1 MNRFAKD
8 IHANPLWGVWRVVLI
23 YAVFASL
30 WFGLFE
36 ATASWLIT
44 DPARRALTDT
54 VAGLAFVGVT
64 AALLGGLM
72 LRLVRRRQQAFASE
86 RAALQSQDRTL
97 RLLQALAENSPAAIF
112 AKDRDGRYLLFNAEA
127 ARITGTTAAQVL
139 GRDDSAIFAPEQA
152 AMIRA
157 NDERVMAQDR
167 PETFEEELD
176 TADGRVT
183 FLATKGALHDAEG
196 RVAGM
201 FGISHDITERLVAQR
216 RLRDSEQHY
225 RLLFE
230 ANPHPMWLVNSE
242 THRFIAVNEAALKH
256 YGYSQDEFL
265 AMTIADIGPPEERA
279 RLARTLDHLV
289 EAPVIGPRHLGSWR
303 HRCRDGRLIDAEI
316 STTAVLKD
324 GVPAQLVLAQDITVR
339 RELERQRQAAHKTA
353 VDAGNLLRDVLAR
366 VEDGFVALDRDWR
379 YTYLNI
385 QAARMLG
392 REKPADLL
400 GRHIWTEYP
409 EGLGQPFPLACEQA
423 LATQQP
429 VVLENHYMPW
439 DHWFEN
445 RIYPSPDGLSIY
457 FTDITTRK
465 QAEQALR
472 VSETRYRLAASHG
485 QVWDWDMAAGRVTYP
500 APFWE
505 QLGCEPPPAQEVV
518 SRFQALLHP
527 EDVPRWRAALQAHLA
542 RRLPYD
548 LEFRARHASG
558 EWRWFHTRGQ
568 AVWDANGRAT
578 YMAGTTFDTTDRK
591 RAEQALREAEA
602 YQRSL
607 FEQLADGVL
616 LIDHEHRV
624 LDVNPQMLAM
634 LGYRRDELLR
644 LPAGELVVDAE
655 RHRVDDVVAGVMSGQ
670 PHLAEWEFLRQD
682 GSRFFAEASARML
695 DDQRFIA
702 VVRDITAR
710 RESEKALLTYQLEL
724 SDLTHQLLAQEK
736 TTTQRV
742 AQALHDHLGQ
752 TLAVARLNLDAC
764 ISVHGANMPEAM
776 KAQGAQLSI
785 LLDQAV
791 RQVRQVL
798 SDLRPPLLEDRGLT
812 AALDNEIGAHAVAG
826 GSADVLLEVA
836 DDASGQRWPADVE
849 YGAFMVA
856 REAIANAR
864 QHAGAS
870 LIRVV
875 LGGDDASLRLDVIDD
890 GAGIPAPLVHGRPGH
905 LGIVGM
911 RERAIAIGARFSVGK
926 CPAGGTQVMLRWEE
940 HGA

>member
-1 MNRFAKD
+1 MNRSAKD
-8 IHANPLWGVWRVVLI
+8 IHANPLWGVWRVVLL

-30 WFGLFE
+30 WFGLFD

-97 RLLQALAENSPAAIF
+97 RLLQALAENSPDAIF

-242 THRFIAVNEAALKH
+242 THRFIAVNEAALRH

-265 AMTIADIGPPEERA
+265 SMTIADILPPEERA
-279 RLARTLDHLV
+279 RLARTLDHLA
-289 EAPVIGPRHLGSWR
+289 EAPAIGPRHLGSWR
-303 HRCRDGRLIDAEI
+303 HRCRDGRLIEAEI
-316 STTAVLKD
+316 STTAVVMD
-324 GVPAQLVLAQDITVR
+324 SVPAQLVLAQDITVR

-366 VEDGFVALDRDWR
+366 VDDGFVALDRDWR
-379 YTYLNI
+379 YTYLNT

-409 EGLGQPFPLACEQA
+409 EGVGQPFQLAYERA

-429 VVLENHYMPW
+429 VVLENHYAPW

-518 SRFQALLHP
+518 SRFQALL
-527 EDVPRWRAALQAHLA
+527 
-542 RRLPYD
+542 
-548 LEFRARHASG
+548 
-558 EWRWFHTRGQ
+558 
-568 AVWDANGRAT
+568 
-578 YMAGTTFDTTDRK
+578 
-591 RAEQALREAEA
+591 
-602 YQRSL
+602 RS
-607 FEQLADGVL
+607 
-616 LIDHEHRV
+616 R
-624 LDVNPQMLAM
+624 
-634 LGYRRDELLR
+634 
-644 LPAGELVVDAE
+644 
-655 RHRVDDVVAGVMSGQ
+655 
-670 PHLAEWEFLRQD
+670 
-682 GSRFFAEASARML
+682 SR
-695 DDQRFIA
+695 
-702 VVRDITAR
+702 
-710 RESEKALLTYQLEL
+710 
-724 SDLTHQLLAQEK
+724 
-736 TTTQRV
+736 
-742 AQALHDHLGQ
+742 
-752 TLAVARLNLDAC
+752 
-764 ISVHGANMPEAM
+764 
-776 KAQGAQLSI
+776 
-785 LLDQAV
+785 
-791 RQVRQVL
+791 
-798 SDLRPPLLEDRGLT
+798 
-812 AALDNEIGAHAVAG
+812 
-826 GSADVLLEVA
+826 
-836 DDASGQRWPADVE
+836 
-849 YGAFMVA
+849 
-856 REAIANAR
+856 NAR
-864 QHAGAS
+864 T
-870 LIRVV
+870 V
-875 LGGDDASLRLDVIDD
+875 
-890 GAGIPAPLVHGRPGH
+890 
-905 LGIVGM
+905 
-911 RERAIAIGARFSVGK
+911 
-926 CPAGGTQVMLRWEE
+926 
-940 HGA
+940 

>member
-1 MNRFAKD
+1 MNSSASEID
-8 IHANPLWGVWRVVLI
+8 ANPLADMWRVVLI

-30 WFGLFE
+30 WLGLFD

-44 DPARRALTDT
+44 DPARRALAGTLE
-54 VAGLAFVGVT
+54 GLAFVGVT

-72 LRLVRRRQQAFASE
+72 LRLVRRQEQAFASE
-86 RAALQSQDRTL
+86 RAALQSQSQSQSQDVTP
-97 RLLQALAENSPAAIF
+97 RLLQALADNLPDAIF
-112 AKDRDGRYLLFNAEA
+112 AKDREGRYLLFNPEA
-127 ARITGTTAAQVL
+127 ARVTGTTAAQVL

-196 RVAGM
+196 RVVGM
-201 FGISHDITERLVAQR
+201 FGISRDITERLAAQR
-216 RLRDSEQHY
+216 RLRDSEQRY

-230 ANPHPMWLVNSE
+230 SNPHPMWVFNRE
-242 THRFIAVNEAALKH
+242 TLRFMAVNDAALAH
-256 YGYSQDEFL
+256 YGYTRDEFL
-265 AMTIADIGPPEERA
+265 AMTIADIRPTEERP
-279 RLARTLDHLV
+279 RLALKLAETADDP
-289 EAPVIGPRHLGSWR
+289 APVLPHDGTWL
-303 HRCRDGRLIDAEI
+303 HRCKDGRLIEVEI
-316 STTAVLKD
+316 SANDVLFD
-324 GVPAQLVLAQDITVR
+324 GQHARLVLAHDVTQQRD
-339 RELERQRQAAHKTA
+339 LERQRQAAH
-353 VDAGNLLRDVLAR
+353 DLLRDVLAR
-366 VEDGFVALDRDWR
+366 VDDGFVALGRDWR
-379 YTYLNI
+379 YSYLNQ
-385 QAARMLG
+385 QAAQMLG
-392 REKPADLL
+392 RQKPEDLL
-400 GRHIWTEYP
+400 GRHIWTEFP
-409 EGLGQPFPLACEQA
+409 EGIGQPFHRAYEQA
-423 LATQQP
+423 MATQQP
-429 VVLENHYMPW
+429 VVLEDHYMPW

-445 RIYPSPDGLSIY
+445 RIYPSPEGLSIY
-457 FTDITTRK
+457 FTDITIRK

-472 VSETRYRLAASHG
+472 LSETRYRLAAMHG

-500 APFWE
+500 APFWQE
-505 QLGCEPPPAQEVV
+505 LGCDSPPAHEMVA
-518 SRFQALLHP
+518 RFEALLHP
-527 EDVPRWRAALQAHLA
+527 EDLPRWRAALRAHLV
-542 RRLPYD
+542 RRVPYD
-548 LEFRARHASG
+548 FEFRARHASG

-568 AVWDANGRAT
+568 ALWDADGRAT
-578 YMAGTTFDTTDRK
+578 YMAGTTFDTTDRQ

-624 LDVNPQMLAM
+624 LDANPQMLAM
-634 LGYRRDELLR
+634 LGFSRDELLQ
-644 LPAGELVVDAE
+644 LPARALVADAE
-655 RHRVDDVVAGVMSGQ
+655 RHRVGDVVARVMSGQ
-670 PHLAEWEFLRQD
+670 PHLAEWEFLRKD
-682 GSRFFAEASARML
+682 GSRFFAEASARLL

-702 VVRDITAR
+702 VVRDITSR

-724 SDLTHQLLAQEK
+724 SELTHRLLAQEK

-764 ISVHGANMPEAM
+764 MSIHGAVMPEAL
-776 KAQGAQLSI
+776 KDQGRQVAM

-791 RQVRQVL
+791 REVRQVL
-798 SDLRPPLLEDRGLT
+798 VDLRPPLLEDRGLT
-812 AALDNEIGAHAVAG
+812 AALDNEIGARAVAG

-836 DDASGQRWPADVE
+836 DDASGRRWPSDVE

-870 LIRVV
+870 LIRVL
-875 LGGDDASLRLDVIDD
+875 LGGDDASLTLEVIDD
-890 GAGIPAPLVHGRPGH
+890 GAGIPAPLIHGRPGH

-911 RERAIAIGARFSVGK
+911 RERAIAIGARFAVDEG
-926 CPAGGTQVMLRWEE
+926 PAGGTCVTLRWQ
-940 HGA
+940 ARRS